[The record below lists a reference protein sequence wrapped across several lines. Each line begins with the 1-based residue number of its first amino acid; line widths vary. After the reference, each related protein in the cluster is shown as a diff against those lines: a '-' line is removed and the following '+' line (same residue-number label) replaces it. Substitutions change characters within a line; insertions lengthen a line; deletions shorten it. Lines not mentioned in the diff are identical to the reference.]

1 MGNTSPVDRPFFYYI
16 IFFLPLSISLI
27 KNSIILLNIP
37 FIMRTSSRVKQSK
50 STSVDVEKL
59 NKILSLYAAA
69 NEKLF
74 YTADSRKR
82 SLFFLQQG
90 LKLPDSLHLALAEE
104 YQQNVLLTTDD
115 RFIKAAAKAE
125 VGLPVENPV
134 VWLMKYVVVKT
145 LFDSISRSTSWGL

>member
-1 MGNTSPVDRPFFYYI
+1 
-16 IFFLPLSISLI
+16 
-27 KNSIILLNIP
+27 
-37 FIMRTSSRVKQSK
+37 
-50 STSVDVEKL
+50 
-59 NKILSLYAAA
+59 LSLYAAV

-82 SLFFLQQG
+82 SLFFQQQG

-125 VGLPVENPV
+125 VGLVA
-134 VWLMKYVVVKT
+134 L
-145 LFDSISRSTSWGL
+145 R

>member
-1 MGNTSPVDRPFFYYI
+1 MKVYLDACCWCRPFDDHGQYRVRLEAEAVLGI
-16 IFFLPLSISLI
+16 IARAGAGEFVLAASEATDYELSAIA
-27 KNSIILLNIP
+27 
-37 FIMRTSSRVKQSK
+37 
-50 STSVDVEKL
+50 DVEKL

-90 LKLPDSLHLALAEE
+90 LKLLDSLHLALAEE

-115 RFIKAAAKAE
+115 RFIKAATKVE

-134 VWLMKYVVVKT
+134 VWLMKEE
-145 LFDSISRSTSWGL
+145 I